1 MDTEWQVSSGRSKK
15 KSRQPEKCAPSTKSV
30 YIINEDIIRKYK
42 IANMKVTCILSEKFD
57 KINKMFETSTQYL
70 ASKKKVNHNQRNHD
84 HWETKKL
91 SDINDVSKILSNFNM
106 LSKSNF
112 DIISEKLKELDIIN
126 YEDMEQVVYG
136 IYKKCM
142 NDTQFIDVY
151 SRMLKFIMMECKWI
165 VYDNISKPISFRKF
179 FIDYLEFNYNQ
190 NITNIRVENDSSHKV
205 KPQLKNE
212 RKNLIIL
219 FSNLFKVEIIGNQL
233 FRYIFVNLENMYLDT
248 TIDEYMIYWLIMFEY
263 VQNEWSDKEFKY
275 LDEKVKFIVDN
286 ISKLSVRV
294 KILSEHIHSKQS
306 DSITDS
312 NVFDLRSKTNDEKED
327 VKVDEE
333 DEEDV
338 YDMNMFIMSI
348 EEYGTM
354 DAWYD
359 SIVEIEYKGD
369 LILEVIDALLVKS
382 DDLKLTFKIL
392 KFIKNKTSKYKMHI
406 SKTLTKNLTLPT
418 FKNNSSY
425 VYNAQKILHK

>member
-1 MDTEWQVSSGRSKK
+1 M
-15 KSRQPEKCAPSTKSV
+15 
-30 YIINEDIIRKYK
+30 
-42 IANMKVTCILSEKFD
+42 
-57 KINKMFETSTQYL
+57 
-70 ASKKKVNHNQRNHD
+70 
-84 HWETKKL
+84 
-91 SDINDVSKILSNFNM
+91 
-106 LSKSNF
+106 
-112 DIISEKLKELDIIN
+112 
-126 YEDMEQVVYG
+126 
-136 IYKKCM
+136 
-142 NDTQFIDVY
+142 
-151 SRMLKFIMMECKWI
+151 
-165 VYDNISKPISFRKF
+165 
-179 FIDYLEFNYNQ
+179 
-190 NITNIRVENDSSHKV
+190 
-205 KPQLKNE
+205 KNE

-248 TIDEYMIYWLIMFEY
+248 TIDEYMIYWLTMFEY

-327 VKVDEE
+327 VGDEDE

-392 KFIKNKTSKYKMHI
+392 NFIKNKTSKYKMHI

-425 VYNAQKILHK
+425 VYNVQKMLHK

>member
-30 YIINEDIIRKYK
+30 YIINEDIIQKYK

-205 KPQLKNE
+205 IPQLKNE

-248 TIDEYMIYWLIMFEY
+248 TIDEYMIYWLTMFEY

-327 VKVDEE
+327 VGDEDE

-392 KFIKNKTSKYKMHI
+392 NFIKNKTSKYKMHI

-425 VYNAQKILHK
+425 VYNVQKMLHK